1 MKTSTSK
8 SQQQKE
14 SEFPVLKFDYNFNV
28 IYSNTPA
35 QTILDKWNV
44 KVQESV
50 PETILSQHPE
60 IVKSLLNPAVD
71 NMQIRLENTIICCTI
86 VPFPEAGYIG
96 VYGYMVE
103 YAEKIKERA
112 TVLRL
117 N

>member
-35 QTILDKWNV
+35 QTILNNWNV

-50 PETILSQHPE
+50 PEMVLSRHPE
-60 IVKSLLNPAVD
+60 IVKSLANSAVD
-71 NMQIRLENTIICCTI
+71 NVQINLENTIVSCTI

-103 YAEKIKERA
+103 YAEKVRERV
-112 TVLRL
+112 TVPRL